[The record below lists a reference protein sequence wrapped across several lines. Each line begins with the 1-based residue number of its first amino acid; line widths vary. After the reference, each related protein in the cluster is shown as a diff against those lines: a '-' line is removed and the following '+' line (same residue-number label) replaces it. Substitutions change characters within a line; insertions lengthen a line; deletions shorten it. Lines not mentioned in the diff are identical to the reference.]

1 MTAATLQAL
10 LARGRPQALLFDL
23 DGTLVDSVPDIAVA
37 IDRMLVSLQLPAAG
51 EARVRNWVGNGAQ
64 KLVQR
69 ALAYGYDEP
78 ENAVTWAR
86 LSEAHQRYSDFYRE
100 NLAVHTRCYDGVVP
114 ALQQLHAGNM
124 ALAVVTNKP
133 EAFAV
138 GLLGELGLLPLFA
151 CVIGGD
157 TVSERKPAAAPLL
170 EAARRLNAD
179 AARCWMVGD
188 SKTDIHAARN
198 ANMPVVAVP
207 YGYNHGEDVRAFAPD
222 AIIDSLGVV
231 PAALGLAL
239 G

>member
-1 MTAATLQAL
+1 MTDSLQAL

-78 ENAVTWAR
+78 ENAVSWER
-86 LSEAHQRYSDFYRE
+86 LTEAHQRYSDFYRE
-100 NLAVHTRCYDGVVP
+100 KLAVHTRCYDRVVP
-114 ALQQLHAGNM
+114 ALHQLHAAGM
-124 ALAVVTNKP
+124 PLAVVTNKP
-133 EAFAV
+133 EAFAT
-138 GLLGELGLLPLFA
+138 GLLSELSLLPLFA

-157 TVSERKPAAAPLL
+157 TVTERKPAADPLL
-170 EAARRLNAD
+170 EAARRMNVD

-188 SKTDIHAARN
+188 SKIDIHAARN
-198 ANMPVVAVP
+198 AGMPVVAVP
-207 YGYNHGEDVRAFAPD
+207 YGYNHGEDIAAYAPD
-222 AIIDSLGVV
+222 VMV
-231 PAALGLAL
+231 LGLTEL
-239 G
+239 VRVLV

>member
-1 MTAATLQAL
+1 MTDSLQAL

-51 EARVRNWVGNGAQ
+51 EAKVRNWVGNGAQ

-78 ENAVTWAR
+78 ENAVSWER
-86 LSEAHQRYSDFYRE
+86 LTQAHQRYSDFYRE
-100 NLAVHTRCYDGVVP
+100 NLAVHTRCYDAVIP
-114 ALQQLHAGNM
+114 ALQQLHAAGLP
-124 ALAVVTNKP
+124 LAVVTNKP

-138 GLLGELGLLPLFA
+138 ELLRELGLLPLLA

-157 TVSERKPAAAPLL
+157 SVAERKPMAMPLL
-170 EAARRLNAD
+170 EACRRMNVNAV
-179 AARCWMVGD
+179 RCWMVGD

-198 ANMPVVAVP
+198 AGMPVVAVP
-207 YGYNHGEDVRAFAPD
+207 YGYNHGEDVRVFAPD
-222 AIIDSLGVV
+222 VVVDSLAEL
-231 PAALGLAL
+231 AALLI
-239 G
+239 